1 MNEHLTDGY
10 LSVARKRVGK
20 VGDLQ
25 ASCAIILSAVVQ
37 TSSEGPDEQAAAYL
51 KGAKVLGMKHVSQV
65 MIPAEQVDLAEVE
78 SALGVIADKGVI
90 DLVRRK
96 LVNAC
101 CAALLSDD
109 KAEPA
114 EVEIIRA
121 VADSLGVILTPA
133 PAPVIPEC
141 SPNLPH
147 LP

>member
-1 MNEHLTDGY
+1 MKQ
-10 LSVARKRVGK
+10 LS
-20 VGDLQ
+20 
-25 ASCAIILSAVVQ
+25 
-37 TSSEGPDEQAAAYL
+37 P
-51 KGAKVLGMKHVSQV
+51 V

-78 SALGVIADKGVI
+78 NALVVIGVI
-90 DLVRRK
+90 DLLRRK